1 LSDDVIFH
9 LVPAAY
15 YRDCDSSA
23 PYTPATFD
31 DEGFIHCTDGA
42 DNVAAVGNR
51 YYKDDRRMYI
61 ALVIERAKVEPEIR
75 YADGDA
81 AHIYPHIHGPLNR
94 DAIIERLP
102 VLRESDGS
110 FLPPNLKLR

>member
-1 LSDDVIFH
+1 MSDDVILH

-23 PYTPATFD
+23 PYTPASFD

-42 DNVAAVGNR
+42 DNLAAVGNR
-51 YYKDDRRMYI
+51 YHKDDRRMYI

-94 DAIIERLP
+94 DAIIDFR
-102 VLRESDGS
+102 
-110 FLPPNLKLR
+110 